1 LVQAVSEARQQRW
14 VPLREIDAQ
23 QFRGALGCFA
33 TGVTIVTAKGLGVG
47 EYIGITVNSF
57 ASVSLDPPLVL
68 FSLGKRNFS
77 LKHFL
82 STRHFAVN
90 VLSNT
95 QRELAGRFARSALDK
110 WSGVEFEL
118 WQYDCP
124 IFPGSIA
131 AFECTI
137 HHTYQGGDHVILVGH
152 VDHMHCDPTAQPL
165 LFLRG
170 RYGTF
175 QTEA

>member
-1 LVQAVSEARQQRW
+1 MSEARQHRG
-14 VPLREIDAQ
+14 VPLREADAQ
-23 QFRGALGCFA
+23 QFRSALGCFA

-90 VLSNT
+90 VLSSK
-95 QRELAGRFARSALDK
+95 QRELGARFARSALDK
-110 WSGVEFEL
+110 WAGVEFEL

-131 AFECTI
+131 AFECAI

-152 VDHMHCDPTAQPL
+152 VEHMHCDPTAEPL

-170 RYGTF
+170 RYGHF
-175 QTEA
+175 QADT

>member
-1 LVQAVSEARQQRW
+1 MTEPQRW
-14 VPLREIDAQ
+14 VPLRESDAQ
-23 QFRGALGCFA
+23 QFRSALGCFA
-33 TGVTIVTAKGLGVG
+33 TGVTIVTAKGLAPG

-57 ASVSLDPPLVL
+57 ASVSLEPPLVL

-90 VLSNT
+90 VLSST
-95 QRELAGRFARSALDK
+95 QLELALRFARSAADK
-110 WSGVEFEL
+110 WSGVDFEL
-118 WQYDCP
+118 WEHDCP
-124 IFPGSIA
+124 IFPGA
-131 AFECTI
+131 AAVFECTI

-152 VDHMHCDPTAQPL
+152 VEHMLCNAQAQPL

-175 QTEA
+175 TEDR

>member
-1 LVQAVSEARQQRW
+1 MSEATAKRW
-14 VPLREIDAQ
+14 VHLRETDAQ
-23 QFRGALGCFA
+23 QFRSALGSFA
-33 TGVTIVTAKGLGVG
+33 TGVTIVTAKGLGHG

-57 ASVSLDPPLVL
+57 SSVSLDPPLVL

-90 VLSNT
+90 VLSKA
-95 QRELAGRFARSALDK
+95 QRELGARFARSAHDK
-110 WSGVEFEL
+110 WAGVDYEL
-118 WQYDCP
+118 WQHDCP

-131 AFECTI
+131 AFECAI
-137 HHTYQGGDHVILVGH
+137 QHTYQGGDHVILVGH
-152 VDHMHCDPTAQPL
+152 VEHMHCDPTAEPL

-170 RYGTF
+170 KYGHF
-175 QTEA
+175 QAG

>member
-1 LVQAVSEARQQRW
+1 MTLPHRW
-14 VPLREIDAQ
+14 VPLRESDAQ
-23 QFRGALGCFA
+23 QFRSALGCFA
-33 TGVTIVTAKGLGVG
+33 TGVTIVTAKGLGPG

-57 ASVSLDPPLVL
+57 AAVSLDPPLVL

-90 VLSNT
+90 VLSGG
-95 QRELAGRFARSALDK
+95 QHALALRFARSAADK
-110 WSGVEFEL
+110 WNGVEFEL
-118 WQYDCP
+118 WEFDCP
-124 IFPGSIA
+124 IFPGVAA

-152 VDHMHCDPTAQPL
+152 VEHMRCDTTAQPL

-175 QTEA
+175 ADSP

>member
-1 LVQAVSEARQQRW
+1 MSAARQHRG
-14 VPLREIDAQ
+14 VPLRETDAQ

-33 TGVTIVTAKGLGVG
+33 TGVTIVTAKGLGAG

-68 FSLGKRNFS
+68 FSLGKRNLS

-90 VLSNT
+90 VLSSK
-95 QRELAGRFARSALDK
+95 QRELGARFARSAIDK

-124 IFPGSIA
+124 IFPGSA
-131 AFECTI
+131 ASFECTI
-137 HHTYQGGDHVILVGH
+137 HHSYQGGDHVILVGH
-152 VDHMHCDPTAQPL
+152 VEHMHCDHDAEPL

-170 RYGTF
+170 RYGHF
-175 QTEA
+175 QTT

>member
-1 LVQAVSEARQQRW
+1 MTQPQRW
-14 VPLREIDAQ
+14 VPLRETDAQ
-23 QFRGALGCFA
+23 QFRSALGCFA
-33 TGVTIVTAKGLGVG
+33 TGVTIVTARGLGPG

-77 LKHFL
+77 LQHFL

-90 VLSNT
+90 VLSGA
-95 QRELAGRFARSALDK
+95 QRELALRFARSAVDK
-110 WSGVEFEL
+110 WNGVEFEL
-118 WQYDCP
+118 WEHDCP
-124 IFPGSIA
+124 IFPDA
-131 AFECTI
+131 AAVFECTI

-152 VDHMHCDPTAQPL
+152 VEHMLCNPQAEPL

-175 QTEA
+175 AEDR